1 MPARDIIITVL
12 IFLTG
17 VALLWMP
24 VKARLL
30 RARAMTWP
38 KTKARILSSGL
49 VEDSMRTATGQIG
62 TGFFPRVTYSY
73 KVAGKEY
80 TGERISFGDLR
91 LNYTDA
97 ENVKSRFTVDEEV
110 EVSYN
115 PENPE
120 EAALAPQAK
129 RGLKSLIPGIF
140 MFACGFIVI
149 LLAIIF

>member
-1 MPARDIIITVL
+1 MPTRDIIITVL

-17 VALLWMP
+17 AAMLWMP

-30 RARAMTWP
+30 RSRAMTWP
-38 KTKARILSSGL
+38 KTRGRILSSAI
-49 VEDSMRTATGQIG
+49 VEDSMRTATGQVG
-62 TGFFPRVTYSY
+62 TGFYPRVTYTYS
-73 KVAGKEY
+73 VAGKEY

-97 ENVKSRFTVDEEV
+97 ENVKSKFNVDDEV
-110 EVSYN
+110 DVSYN
-115 PENPE
+115 PEDPA

-140 MFACGFIVI
+140 LFACGLIVI
-149 LLAIIF
+149 ILAIIF